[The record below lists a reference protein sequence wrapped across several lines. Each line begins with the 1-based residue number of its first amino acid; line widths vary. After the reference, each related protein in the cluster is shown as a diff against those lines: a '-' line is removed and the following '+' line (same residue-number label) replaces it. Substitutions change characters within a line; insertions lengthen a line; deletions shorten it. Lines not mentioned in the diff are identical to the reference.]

1 MSKTKQKELH
11 EYEVL
16 LEATYNTREEA
27 TITVM
32 AENAEQ
38 AEEIAIEESADGQH
52 FDRGEFEGADGF
64 YDADFEAI
72 NVERTDGEEEEEDDD
87 DD

>member
-32 AENAEQ
+32 AENAAQ
-38 AEEIAIEESADGQH
+38 AEEIAIEESANGDH
-52 FDRGEFEGADGF
+52 FDSGEFEGLEGF
-64 YDADFEAI
+64 YAADFEALQ
-72 NVERTDGEEEEEDDD
+72 VQRTDGVEEEDDD

>member
-11 EYEVL
+11 EYNVE

-38 AEEIAIEESADGQH
+38 AEEIAIEESANGDH

-64 YDADFEAI
+64 
-72 NVERTDGEEEEEDDD
+72 
-87 DD
+87 

>member
-11 EYEVL
+11 EYDVE
-16 LEATYNTREEA
+16 LEATFQTTECA

-38 AEEIAIEESADGQH
+38 AEEIAISETEDGQH
-52 FDRGEFEGADGF
+52 FDSGEFEGNEGF

-72 NVERTDGEEEEEDDD
+72 NVERTDGEEEEDEDDD
-87 DD
+87 